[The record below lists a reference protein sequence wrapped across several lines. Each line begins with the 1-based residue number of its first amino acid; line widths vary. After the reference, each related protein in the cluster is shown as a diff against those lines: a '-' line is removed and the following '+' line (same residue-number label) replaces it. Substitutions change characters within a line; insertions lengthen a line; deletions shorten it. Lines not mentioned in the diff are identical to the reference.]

1 MSTKKTWAYNL
12 IVFVL
17 RWLLVIFT
25 KRVWKGSERLN
36 IDSGIII
43 VSNHYSYF
51 DPLALGHFIHDSGR
65 PPRFLAKVEVF
76 KYPIIGALIRKAGQ
90 IPVYRR
96 SSKASDALREA
107 TTAVLAGEAVVIY
120 PEGTLTHDPNLWPMT
135 ALTGSA
141 RLALTTQKPV
151 IPIASWGAH
160 RVIDPWSNKVRL
172 LPRKTMFVVAGE
184 PIDLRSY
191 YGRENDADALREVT
205 ELMMQRI
212 TEELAV
218 IRGEQPPK
226 VAWDRKIEWE
236 PS

>member
-17 RWLLVIFT
+17 RTLIIIFT

-43 VSNHYSYF
+43 ISNHYSYF

-76 KYPIIGALIRKAGQ
+76 KYPFIGALIRKAGQ
-90 IPVYRR
+90 IPVHRR
-96 SSKASDALREA
+96 SAKASDALREA
-107 TTAVLAGEAVVIY
+107 TSAVLAGEAIVIY

-135 ALTGSA
+135 ALTGAA

-151 IPIASWGAH
+151 VPIATWGAH

-172 LPRKTMFVVAGE
+172 LPRKTMFVQAGTA
-184 PIDLRSY
+184 IDLSAF
-191 YGRENDADALREVT
+191 YGREIDQDVLKEVT
-205 ELMMQRI
+205 ELFMLRI

-218 IRGEQPPK
+218 IRGETPPK
-226 VAWDRKIEWE
+226 VVWDRKIEWE

>member
-43 VSNHYSYF
+43 ISNHYSYF

>member
-17 RWLLVIFT
+17 RWLIILFT
-25 KRVWKGSERLN
+25 KRVWKGGEKLN

-51 DPLALGHFIHDSGR
+51 DPMALGHFIHDNGR

-76 KYPIIGALIRKAGQ
+76 KFPIIGSLIRKAGQ
-90 IPVYRR
+90 IPVYRK

-107 TTAVLAGEAVVIY
+107 TAAVLAGEAVVIY

-135 ALTGSA
+135 ALTGAA

-151 IPIASWGAH
+151 IPIATWGAH
-160 RVIDPWSNKVRL
+160 RVIDPWTSKPHL
-172 LPRKTMFVVAGE
+172 LPRKTMFVQAGD
-184 PIDLRSY
+184 PIDLSSY
-191 YGRENDADALREVT
+191 YGREIESEVLKEVT
-205 ELMMQRI
+205 ELMMSRI
-212 TEELAV
+212 THELA
-218 IRGEQPPK
+218 ILRGEQPPK
-226 VAWDRKIEWE
+226 NVWDRKNEWE

>member
-17 RWLLVIFT
+17 RSLILIFT
-25 KRVWKGSERLN
+25 KRVWKGAEHLN
-36 IDSGIII
+36 IDSGIIVI
-43 VSNHYSYF
+43 SNHYSYF

-76 KYPIIGALIRKAGQ
+76 KYPVIGALIRKAGQ
-90 IPVYRR
+90 IPVYRK
-96 SSKASDALREA
+96 SSKAADALREA
-107 TTAVLAGEAVVIY
+107 TAAVLAGEAVVIY

-151 IPIASWGAH
+151 VPVATWGAH
-160 RVIDPWSNKVRL
+160 RVIDPWSNKVSL
-172 LPRKTMFVVAGE
+172 LPRKTMFVVAGA
-184 PIDLRSY
+184 PIDLSAFY
-191 YGRENDADALREVT
+191 DREINQDTLREVT
-205 ELMMQRI
+205 EIMMSRI

-218 IRGEQPPK
+218 IRGEQPPRE
-226 VAWDRKIEWE
+226 VWDRKIEWE